1 MSKNL
6 VRVVFVDA
14 DTGAQIGR
22 SELPVA
28 QLPESFQAQT
38 TLELAGSAWSV
49 ERAEPPTATEFGA
62 TGTLAL
68 TLRRIESVPPTDIL
82 YSLPTICAVLPSVAD
97 APANAARVE
106 LHEDDWRQVEL
117 VSADLA
123 DVVQTELRAVRQSYE
138 QHARRDD
145 DGRVYGF
152 QGIHVRSQP
161 IRPLSTSVS
170 RRRLLAAL
178 PPSARDRGG
187 IGFRDQRGIVPSS
200 FVMSVGRVLLY
211 GLTDGDAVAVLALHI
226 EPGPASEPQ
235 PGLVT
240 GLEQAMRSA
249 NLVLVDW
256 CRATMV
262 RPASLGDYLAAT
274 AANRRIG

>member
-1 MSKNL
+1 MSENL
-6 VRVVFVDA
+6 VRVVFFDA

-28 QLPESFQAQT
+28 QLPESFQTQT
-38 TLELAGSAWSV
+38 TLELAGAAWSV
-49 ERAEPPTATEFGA
+49 ERAEPPTAAEFGA
-62 TGTLAL
+62 TGALAL
-68 TLRRIESVPPTDIL
+68 TLRRIESVSPADVL

-97 APANAARVE
+97 FPGSGDRVE

-117 VSADLA
+117 VSADLT
-123 DVVQTELRAVRQSYE
+123 DLVQTELRAVRQSYE

-152 QGIHVRSQP
+152 QGIHVRTQP
-161 IRPLSTSVS
+161 IRPLSASVS

-187 IGFRDQRGIVPSS
+187 IGFRDQRGVVPSS
-200 FVMSVGRVLLY
+200 FAVAVGRVLLY
-211 GLTDGDAVAVLALHI
+211 GLADGDAVAVLGLHALNA
-226 EPGPASEPQ
+226 EPGPAPEPQ

-240 GLEQAMRSA
+240 GLERAMRSA

-256 CRATMV
+256 CRATLV
-262 RPASLGDYLAAT
+262 RPSSLSDYL
-274 AANRRIG
+274 NGRSG